1 MGTTGSSKRKSS
13 SLKKKRSKNSSQ
25 VQRRKRSQSK
35 TRRNKSKKL
44 RGHDDSVSYSDD
56 DSRSSSMS
64 ISSFTSEDDYK
75 RRRSRSRTRK
85 DVKVSKKRARRSS
98 STRDSMRESTRVK
111 KRKRSK
117 RNADLDKKKKTHKN
131 PRRDVSISSRSISS
145 RSCSTCSSSE
155 ENEYEKPRGRSE
167 RRERDKRDKG
177 KGKAVT
183 RRSRYRSRSSSCSR
197 YSEGYQS
204 EDKLTGENNRR
215 RLKSV
220 ITVVKGQ
227 EEKEESELDRD
238 GHKEEII
245 YDHDDYPSCRSN
257 DSNDGGSKREFE
269 HSHVTSEKGRGAED
283 VKGKKPLFS
292 DIKTSEVADL
302 SEDDGGRYDGS
313 KPISYDLEA
322 NNCSKENNHK
332 VSDTAKSDDLE
343 SILRQK
349 ALENLR
355 KHRGGN
361 TIIAK
366 TLADQKEKSHND
378 VKQSSIAITE
388 SVQNT
393 SLENVDRV
401 RSATQVADQISMPE
415 TSRNYARPLRN
426 SGEVLEGRYS
436 KTELGATQLGAA
448 KSVQTKSDKGHGA
461 RVVSAGQVVDL
472 TNVPRT
478 DRNSSFSSRSVES
491 GTGSLAFKPNQ
502 VAITDKSKERDVTTV
517 DAIIDKSKLVT
528 SGLRREP
535 SLKEVPTS
543 QASPKVNLLMT
554 SRNIEK
560 GLAETAK
567 TAKIMP
573 LKVSNVIAPEASSC
587 LKPTSISS
595 LRQEPSLR
603 QPLISVASLKAQS
616 LMTKSASESSQSI
629 PEASSSLKPTSV
641 EEATKEVQGEAKEG
655 SQYEQKTMS
664 VMRGGEM
671 VQVSYKVYIP
681 KKTPALARRQLR
693 R

>member
-25 VQRRKRSQSK
+25 VQRRKRSQSR

-44 RGHDDSVSYSDD
+44 RQRDDSVSYSDD

-64 ISSFTSEDDYK
+64 ISSYTSEDDYK
-75 RRRSRSRTRK
+75 RRRSRSRTQK

-98 STRDSMRESTRVK
+98 SSRDSMRESTRVK

-117 RNADLDKKKKTHKN
+117 RNADLDKKKKTHKK

-145 RSCSTCSSSE
+145 RSCTTCSSSE
-155 ENEYEKPRGRSE
+155 DSEYEKPRGRSE
-167 RRERDKRDKG
+167 RRERDKG

-183 RRSRYRSRSSSCSR
+183 KRSRYKSRSSSCSR

-204 EDKLTGENNRR
+204 EDKLTGENNWR

-220 ITVVKGQ
+220 ITVVKGP

-269 HSHVTSEKGRGAED
+269 YSHVTSEKGRGAED

-313 KPISYDLEA
+313 NPISYDLEA

-332 VSDTAKSDDLE
+332 ISDTAKSDDLE

-378 VKQSSIAITE
+378 VKQSSIAVTE

-393 SLENVDRV
+393 SLENADRV

-415 TSRNYARPLRN
+415 TSRNYARPSRN
-426 SGEVLEGRYS
+426 GRYS

-448 KSVQTKSDKGHGA
+448 KSLQTKSDKGYGA
-461 RVVSAGQVVDL
+461 RVVSAGQVVDP

-478 DRNSSFSSRSVES
+478 ERNSSFSSQSVES
-491 GTGSLAFKPNQ
+491 GTGPLAFKPNQ
-502 VAITDKSKERDVTTV
+502 VAITDKSKEKDVTTA

-554 SRNIEK
+554 NRNIEK
-560 GLAETAK
+560 GLAETTK
-567 TAKIMP
+567 TAKTIP
-573 LKVSNVIAPEASSC
+573 LKVSNAIAPEASSC

-603 QPLISVASLKAQS
+603 QPLISEASLKAQS
-616 LMTKSASESSQSI
+616 LMTKSASESSQSV

-641 EEATKEVQGEAKEG
+641 EETTKEVQGEAKEG